1 MKEDDG
7 LKKKKENENL
17 DEMQD
22 KVNDTKQDDALKDDD
37 VKANDEEKIEITKEE
52 VMELNK
58 KITEQEQKFLRA
70 QADLVNYRKRK
81 DEEVERLLK
90 FANEDLI
97 IELLPVLD
105 NFERA
110 IALDTLKNAD
120 LTKFKDGIIMV
131 YNSLKGVLEKYGV
144 KEIEALDKPFDPM
157 YHQAV
162 TTKTNDEKEKD
173 LVLQVFQKGYTF
185 KDKVIRPAMVEV
197 NK

>member
-1 MKEDDG
+1 MKEDDN
-7 LKKKKENENL
+7 LKKNKKNDEKDIKKEEVKEEKQEVKKEDEN
-17 DEMQD
+17 
-22 KVNDTKQDDALKDDD
+22 K
-37 VKANDEEKIEITKEE
+37 EEKIEITKEE
-52 VMELNK
+52 VMELNR

-97 IELLPVLD
+97 LDVLPILD

-110 IALDTLKNAD
+110 IALNASENGD
-120 LTKFKDGIIMV
+120 LAKFKDGIVMV

-144 KEIEALDKPFDPM
+144 KEIDALDKPFDPM
-157 YHQAV
+157 YHEAV

-173 LVLQVFQKGYTF
+173 VVLQVYQKGYTL

>member
-1 MKEDDG
+1 MKEDDN
-7 LKKKKENENL
+7 LKKNKKSEE
-17 DEMQD
+17 
-22 KVNDTKQDDALKDDD
+22 KQDEKEE
-37 VKANDEEKIEITKEE
+37 VKEEEKKTEKEEKQDEKIEITKEE

-97 IELLPVLD
+97 LDILPILD

-110 IALDTLKNAD
+110 IALDVNENSD
-120 LTKFKDGIIMV
+120 LAKFKDGIVMV

-173 LVLQVFQKGYTF
+173 VVLQVYQKGYTL

>member
-1 MKEDDG
+1 MKEDDEM
-7 LKKKKENENL
+7 KKNKKSEEIENKNKE
-17 DEMQD
+17 D
-22 KVNDTKQDDALKDDD
+22 KNKKQE
-37 VKANDEEKIEITKEE
+37 EEKIEITKEE

-58 KITEQEQKFLRA
+58 KINEQEQKFLRA

-97 IELLPVLD
+97 IDILPILD

-110 IALDTLKNAD
+110 MNVDASENGD
-120 LTKFKDGIIMV
+120 LAKFKDGIVMV

-162 TTKTNDEKEKD
+162 TTKTDDEKEKD
-173 LVLQVFQKGYTF
+173 VVLQVYQKGYTL

>member
-1 MKEDDG
+1 MKEDDEM
-7 LKKKKENENL
+7 KKNKNNEEVKEEQTEEKKN
-17 DEMQD
+17 DEKES
-22 KVNDTKQDDALKDDD
+22 KVSSE
-37 VKANDEEKIEITKEE
+37 EEKIEITKEE

-90 FANEDLI
+90 FANESLI
-97 IELLPVLD
+97 IDILPILD

-110 IALDTLKNAD
+110 IALNASENSD
-120 LTKFKDGIIMV
+120 LTKFKDGITMV

-144 KEIEALDKPFDPM
+144 KEIDALDKPFDPM
-157 YHQAV
+157 YHEAV

-173 LVLQVFQKGYTF
+173 VVLQVYQKGYTL

>member
-1 MKEDDG
+1 MKEDDEM
-7 LKKKKENENL
+7 KKNKEVKEEQNEEKKVDEQETESDNE
-17 DEMQD
+17 
-22 KVNDTKQDDALKDDD
+22 
-37 VKANDEEKIEITKEE
+37 EEKIEITKEE

-58 KITEQEQKFLRA
+58 KINEQEQKFLRA

-97 IELLPVLD
+97 LDILPILD

-110 IALDTLKNAD
+110 MNVNASENGD
-120 LTKFKDGIIMV
+120 LAKFKDGIVMV

-162 TTKTNDEKEKD
+162 TTKTDDEKEKD
-173 LVLQVFQKGYTF
+173 VVLQVYQKGYTL

>member
-1 MKEDDG
+1 MKEDDEM
-7 LKKKKENENL
+7 KKNKNNEEVKEEQTEEKKT
-17 DEMQD
+17 DEKES
-22 KVNDTKQDDALKDDD
+22 KVSSE
-37 VKANDEEKIEITKEE
+37 EEKIEITKEE

-90 FANEDLI
+90 FANESLI
-97 IELLPVLD
+97 IDILPILD

-110 IALDTLKNAD
+110 IALNASENSD
-120 LTKFKDGIIMV
+120 LTKFKDGITMV

-144 KEIEALDKPFDPM
+144 KEIDALDKPFDPM
-157 YHQAV
+157 YHEAV

-173 LVLQVFQKGYTF
+173 VVLQVYQKGYTL

>member
-1 MKEDDG
+1 MKEDEN
-7 LKKKKENENL
+7 LKKNKEVKEEQNEEKKVDEQETESDNE
-17 DEMQD
+17 
-22 KVNDTKQDDALKDDD
+22 
-37 VKANDEEKIEITKEE
+37 EEKIEITKEE

-58 KITEQEQKFLRA
+58 KINEQEQKFLRA

-97 IELLPVLD
+97 LDILPILD

-110 IALDTLKNAD
+110 MNVDVSENGD
-120 LTKFKDGIIMV
+120 LAKFKDGIVMV

-144 KEIEALDKPFDPM
+144 KEIDALDKPFDPM
-157 YHQAV
+157 YHEAV

-173 LVLQVFQKGYTF
+173 VVLQVYQKGYTL

>member
-1 MKEDDG
+1 MKEDEN
-7 LKKKKENENL
+7 LKKNKEEVKEEQNEEKKVDEQETRTDNE
-17 DEMQD
+17 
-22 KVNDTKQDDALKDDD
+22 
-37 VKANDEEKIEITKEE
+37 EEKIEITKEE

-58 KITEQEQKFLRA
+58 KINEQEQKFLRA

-97 IELLPVLD
+97 IDILPILD

-110 IALDTLKNAD
+110 IALNVSENSD
-120 LTKFKDGIIMV
+120 LAKFKDGIIMV

-144 KEIEALDKPFDPM
+144 KEIDALDKPFDPM

-173 LVLQVFQKGYTF
+173 VVLQVYQKGYTL

>member
-1 MKEDDG
+1 MKEEN
-7 LKKKKENENL
+7 LKKDKKVEEVFDEKENTKDEKEEN
-17 DEMQD
+17 Q
-22 KVNDTKQDDALKDDD
+22 N
-37 VKANDEEKIEITKEE
+37 EETIEITKEE

-90 FANEDLI
+90 FANEDLVLEI
-97 IELLPVLD
+97 LPILD

-110 IALDTLKNAD
+110 MMIKTDENMD
-120 LTKFKDGIIMV
+120 LSKFKDGILMI
-131 YNSLKGVLEKYGV
+131 YNSLKETLEKFGV

-162 TTKTNDEKEKD
+162 TTKTDDEKEKD
-173 LVLQVFQKGYTF
+173 IVLQVFQKGYTL